1 MAINDAGQLV
11 PVCVASTR
19 QRNDGATSL
28 EEPAPASSDA
38 SSISSRVESTVASD
52 EKPTSGD
59 TDSNWFK
66 GAEWSPDGTTLLT
79 DSADHSI
86 RTWILPPDLL
96 EKQSVH
102 QLSPYSTLPSAEP
115 TYAMA
120 IYPFFNLQDPST
132 TLFLSSVRDHP
143 IRLSSA
149 LAPTPMGS
157 YSLVNPMTEA
167 FISPHSMIYPSTLG
181 GTHFLTGSDSLICL
195 FDVSRPGT
203 QGPVSSMPTIP
214 SKRKQIV
221 GGGVGMKGIVSALAV
236 SPSGDGILAAGT
248 FTRHVGLYNSNGS
261 GESLGTFSIA
271 KTEANRDI
279 GGRGI
284 TQLVWSP
291 CGRYLY
297 VAERKSDGVLVYD
310 VRVTGQ
316 MLGHLRGRK
325 ALTNQRMRIDVVP
338 SGPDGSHEVWAGGTD
353 GFMRVWRSPEYSA
366 GGQDP
371 DAEFKV
377 HDGECPLG
385 WLECAMLTQKDAVT
399 SAIFHPLANVVATS
413 SGQRHYYF
421 EDNSDES
428 DADVARESRD
438 IDNSLKVWSMPFSH
452 SEAEADTD
460 SANPC

>member
-1 MAINDAGQLV
+1 MDFVSPHSTFGQ
-11 PVCVASTR
+11 
-19 QRNDGATSL
+19 
-28 EEPAPASSDA
+28 
-38 SSISSRVESTVASD
+38 
-52 EKPTSGD
+52 
-59 TDSNWFK
+59 
-66 GAEWSPDGTTLLT
+66 TL
-79 DSADHSI
+79 AHSI
-86 RTWILPPDLL
+86 RPPDLL
-96 EKQSVH
+96 DSNSAH
-102 QLSPYSTLPSAEP
+102 HLSPYSTLPSAEP
-115 TYAMA
+115 NYALA
-120 IYPFFNLQDPST
+120 IYPFYNLQDPST

-149 LAPTPMGS
+149 LAPVSVAS
-157 YSLVNPMTEA
+157 YALVNPMTEA
-167 FISPHSMIYPSTLG
+167 FITPHSMVYPSTLG

-195 FDVSRPGT
+195 FDVSRSGMH
-203 QGPVSSMPTIP
+203 GPVSSMPTIP

-236 SPSGDGILAAGT
+236 NPSGDGILAAGT
-248 FTRHVGLYNSNGS
+248 FTRHVSLYTSNGS

-297 VAERKSDGVLVYD
+297 IAERKSDGVLVYD

-325 ALTNQRMRIDVVP
+325 ALTNQRMKIDVVP

-353 GFMRVWRSPEYSA
+353 GFMRVWKSPEYSA

-377 HDGECPLG
+377 HDGKSIINLRTV
-385 WLECAMLTQKDAVT
+385 LMLMIYADAV
-399 SAIFHPLANVVATS
+399 SGVVFHPMGNIIATT
-413 SGQRHYYF
+413 SGQRHY
-421 EDNSDES
+421 DSDDSSDE
-428 DADVARESRD
+428 DDVDLTKCDRV
-438 IDNSLKVWSMPFSH
+438 IDNSLKVWSMPFLNP
-452 SEAEADTD
+452 ETEADTNPVD
-460 SANPC
+460 AN

>member
-1 MAINDAGQLV
+1 MAVENAGDHV
-11 PVCVASTR
+11 PICIASTKP
-19 QRNDGATSL
+19 RNDGGTPPDESNQ
-28 EEPAPASSDA
+28 ASSDLL
-38 SSISSRVESTVASD
+38 STSKDAQSTPTSD
-52 EKPTSGD
+52 EQSGGD
-59 TDSNWFK
+59 HDELNWFK
-66 GAEWSPDGTTLLT
+66 SAEWSPDGTTLLT

-96 EKQSVH
+96 EKESVH

-115 TYAMA
+115 TYATA
-120 IYPFFNLQDPST
+120 IYPFYNLQDPST

-149 LAPTPMGS
+149 LAPTAMAS

-167 FISPHSMIYPSTLG
+167 FITPHSMVYPSTLG

-195 FDVSRPGT
+195 FDVSRPGM

-221 GGGVGMKGIVSALAV
+221 GGGIGMKGIVSALAV
-236 SPSGDGILAAGT
+236 SPTGDGILAAGT
-248 FTRHVGLYNSNGS
+248 YTRHVGLYNSNGS

-271 KTEANRDI
+271 KTEANREI

-284 TQLVWSP
+284 TQLSWSP

-297 VAERKSDGVLVYD
+297 IAERKSDGVLVYD

-316 MLGHLRGRK
+316 MLGYLRGRK
-325 ALTNQRMRIDVVP
+325 ALTNQRMKIDVVAA
-338 SGPDGSHEVWAGGTD
+338 GPDGSHEVWAGGTD
-353 GFMRVWRSPEYSA
+353 GYMRVWKNPEFSA

-377 HDGECPLG
+377 HD
-385 WLECAMLTQKDAVT
+385 DAVA
-399 SAIFHPLANVVATS
+399 SAIFHPMANIVATT
-413 SGQRHYYF
+413 SGQRHY
-421 EDNSDES
+421 DLDDSSDEETDS
-428 DADVARESRD
+428 VSQKVQKV
-438 IDNSLKVWSMPFSH
+438 DNSLKIWSMPLPQ
-452 SEAEADTD
+452 SESDVQ
-460 SANPC
+460 